1 MNFLSHQI
9 QTKCI
14 SALNIINPGKNPQ
27 KNYEN
32 PNEQDIRCTNLRI
45 LLLHSNYIEYQAIKK
60 EIDIA
65 EESDTDLKRYEDIV
79 VLFTCLESQDDENT
93 IINSLSEIKSSLN
106 NLNCS
111 RIVVYPY
118 SHLSD
123 NLAKASKA
131 ISLLNQFKDGLSD
144 EGNDVQSS
152 PFGWNKSF
160 TISVKGHPLAEQ
172 LKIITSDS
180 NETYQND
187 ALKSEERLESKYIIM
202 SVDGNTESVEKF
214 NFNNYKNL
222 KALQKSELSK
232 SRVVTSHPPHVELM
246 KKLSL
251 VDYEPGSDSGNLRF
265 YPKGRFIKSLLERY
279 VTSQVK
285 KYGALE
291 VETPIMYDSNH
302 PSLASYLNRFPA
314 RQYTVNSD
322 NKELFLRFSACFG
335 QFLMLHDC
343 IISHK
348 QLPVKLYELTRYS
361 FRREKSGELV
371 GLRRLRA
378 FTMPD
383 CHALCKDIEASKT
396 EILKRFTLS
405 RNVLQGIGFNQDDY
419 ELAIR
424 VTQDFYDDNVDFIKQ
439 IVKDWNRPIFIEI
452 WPEKFFY
459 FIFKWE
465 FNFIDTLG
473 KASALA
479 TDQID
484 VENAERYGITY
495 VDDNGDKKTPI
506 ILHNSPSGA
515 IERCLYALLEKAAK
529 AQREGKTPSIP
540 FWLCPTQIRIIPLS
554 QDFHEVSLGYLE
566 ELSNSGLR
574 VDFEDRDLSVGKK
587 VREAEKEWIPFIL
600 VVGKNEVESKKFQV
614 RDRYS
619 GEMIVMSLSELTE
632 HCKQLLNDMITEEL
646 PLSKFISDRFQFK

>member
-222 KALQKSELSK
+222 KALQKYELSK

-405 RNVLQGIGFNQDDY
+405 RNVLQGIGFNQDDF

-439 IVKDWNRPIFIEI
+439 IAKDWNRPIFIEI

-529 AQREGKTPSIP
+529 AQRDGKTPSIP

-646 PLSKFISDRFQFK
+646 PLSKFISDRLQFK

>member
-1 MNFLSHQI
+1 VNFLSHQI

-32 PNEQDIRCTNLRI
+32 PNEQDIRCPNLRI

-79 VLFTCLESQDDENT
+79 VLFTCLESQDDKNT

-123 NLAKASKA
+123 DLAKASKA
-131 ISLLNQFKDGLSD
+131 ISLLNQFKDSLSA

-180 NETYQND
+180 TETYQND
-187 ALKSEERLESKYIIM
+187 ALKSEERLESKYVIM

-222 KALQKSELSK
+222 KALQKYELSK

-335 QFLMLHDC
+335 QFLMLHDA

-383 CHALCKDIEASKT
+383 CHALCKDIESSKT

-405 RNVLQGIGFNQDDY
+405 RDVLQGIGFNQDDY

-439 IVKDWNRPIFIEI
+439 IAKDWNRPIFIEI

-465 FNFIDTLG
+465 FNFIDNLG

-619 GEMIVMSLSELTE
+619 GEMIVMSLSELIE

-646 PLSKFISDRFQFK
+646 PLSKFISDRPQFK

>member
-1 MNFLSHQI
+1 
-9 QTKCI
+9 
-14 SALNIINPGKNPQ
+14 
-27 KNYEN
+27 
-32 PNEQDIRCTNLRI
+32 
-45 LLLHSNYIEYQAIKK
+45 
-60 EIDIA
+60 
-65 EESDTDLKRYEDIV
+65 
-79 VLFTCLESQDDENT
+79 
-93 IINSLSEIKSSLN
+93 
-106 NLNCS
+106 
-111 RIVVYPY
+111 VVYPY

-131 ISLLNQFKDGLSD
+131 VSLLNQLKDSLSA

-172 LKIITSDS
+172 LKIITSDR

-187 ALKSEERLESKYIIM
+187 ALKSEERLDSKYVIM

-222 KALQKSELSK
+222 KALQKYELSK

-335 QFLMLHDC
+335 QFLMLHDA

-383 CHALCKDIEASKT
+383 CHALCKDIESSKT

-405 RNVLQGIGFNQDDY
+405 RDVLQGIGFNQDDY

-439 IVKDWNRPIFIEI
+439 IAKDWNRPIFIEI

-465 FNFIDTLG
+465 FNFIDNLG

-495 VDDNGDKKTPI
+495 VDDHGDKKTPI

-600 VVGKNEVESKKFQV
+600 VVGKNEVESNKFQV

-619 GEMIVMSLSELTE
+619 GEMITMSLSELIE
-632 HCKQLLNDMITEEL
+632 HCKKLSNGMITEEL
-646 PLSKFISDRFQFK
+646 PLSKFISDRPQFK

>member
-1 MNFLSHQI
+1 M
-9 QTKCI
+9 
-14 SALNIINPGKNPQ
+14 
-27 KNYEN
+27 
-32 PNEQDIRCTNLRI
+32 RI
-45 LLLHSNYIEYQAIKK
+45 LLLHSDYIEYKAIKK

-65 EESDTDLKRYEDIV
+65 EETVTDLKRYEDVV
-79 VLFTCLESQDDENT
+79 VLFTCLESQDNENT
-93 IINSLSEIKSSLN
+93 IKNSLSEIKSSLD
-106 NLNCS
+106 NLNCN
-111 RIVVYPY
+111 RVVVYPY
-118 SHLSD
+118 SHLSND
-123 NLAKASKA
+123 LANTSKA
-131 ISLLNQFKDGLSD
+131 VSLLNQFKNSLS
-144 EGNDVQSS
+144 EAGNEVQSS

-160 TISVKGHPLAEQ
+160 VISVKGHPLAEQ
-172 LKIITSDS
+172 LKIITSDGAES
-180 NETYQND
+180 HQSD
-187 ALKSEERLESKYIIM
+187 ALRSEERLDSKYMIM
-202 SVDGNTESVEKF
+202 STDGNTESVEKF
-214 NFNNYKNL
+214 NYNNFKNL
-222 KALQKSELSK
+222 NALQKYELNK
-232 SRVVTSHPPHVELM
+232 SRIVTSHPPHVELM

-265 YPKGRFIKSLLERY
+265 YPKGRFIKSLLEKY
-279 VTSQVK
+279 VTFKVK

-314 RQYTVNSD
+314 RQYIVNSD

-335 QFLMLHDC
+335 QFLMLHDS

-383 CHALCKDIEASKT
+383 CHALCRNIEESKT
-396 EILKRFTLS
+396 EILKRFNLS
-405 RNVLQGIGFNQDDY
+405 REVLQGIGFNQDDY

-424 VTQDFYDDNVDFIKQ
+424 VTQDFYDENINFIKQ
-439 IVKDWNRPIFIEI
+439 IVKDWNRPTFIEI

-465 FNFIDTLG
+465 FNFIDNLG

-484 VENAERYGITY
+484 VENAERYGITF
-495 VDDNGDKKTPI
+495 VDENGDKKTPI

-529 AQREGKTPSIP
+529 VQREGKIPSIP

-554 QDFHEVSLGYLE
+554 QDFHDVSLGYLE
-566 ELSNSGLR
+566 ELFRSGFR
-574 VDFEDRDLSVGKK
+574 VDFDDRDLSVGKK
-587 VREAEKEWIPFIL
+587 VREAEKEWLPFIL

-619 GEMIVMSLSELTE
+619 GEMVVMPLSELIE
-632 HCKQLLNDMITEEL
+632 HCKKLSNGMITDEL
-646 PLSKFISDRFQFK
+646 PLSQFISDRLQFK

>member
-1 MNFLSHQI
+1 MESH
-9 QTKCI
+9 
-14 SALNIINPGKNPQ
+14 
-27 KNYEN
+27 
-32 PNEQDIRCTNLRI
+32 
-45 LLLHSNYIEYQAIKK
+45 
-60 EIDIA
+60 
-65 EESDTDLKRYEDIV
+65 
-79 VLFTCLESQDDENT
+79 DDEN
-93 IINSLSEIKSSLN
+93 IIQKSLLEIKSSLD

-111 RIVVYPY
+111 HIVVYPY

-123 NLAKASKA
+123 NLANASKA
-131 ISLLNQFKDGLSD
+131 VSLLNKFKIGLVD
-144 EGNDVQSS
+144 AGNEVNSS

-172 LKIITSDS
+172 LKIISSDS
-180 NETYQND
+180 TEINESE
-187 ALKSEERLESKYIIM
+187 ALKSEERLESKYVIM
-202 SVDGNTESVEKF
+202 SADGNTEPVEKF
-214 NFNNYKNL
+214 NYSNFKNL
-222 KALQKSELSK
+222 HSLKKYELSK

-335 QFLMLHDC
+335 QFLMLHDS

-348 QLPVKLYELTRYS
+348 QLPVRLYELTRYS

-383 CHALCKDIEASKT
+383 CHALCKDIESSKD

-405 RNVLQGIGFNQDDY
+405 HNVLQGIGFTKDDY

-424 VTQDFYDDNVDFIKQ
+424 ITQDFYDENIDFIKQ
-439 IVKDWNRPIFIEI
+439 IAKDWKRPIFIEI

-465 FNFIDTLG
+465 FNFIDNLG

-484 VENAERYGITY
+484 VENAERYGINY
-495 VDDNGDKKTPI
+495 VDENGEKKTPI

-529 AQREGKTPSIP
+529 IQKEGKTPTIP
-540 FWLCPTQIRIIPLS
+540 FWLCPTQIRVIPLS
-554 QDFHEVSLGYLE
+554 QDFHDVSLGYLDE
-566 ELSNSGLR
+566 ISKSGFR
-574 VDFEDRDLSVGKK
+574 IDFDDRDLSVGKK

-600 VVGKNEVESKKFQV
+600 VVGKNEVESNKFKV

-619 GEMIVMSLSELTE
+619 GEMITMSLSELTE
-632 HCKQLLNDMITEEL
+632 HCKTLSGQMISDEL
-646 PLSKFISDRFQFK
+646 PLSKFISDRPQFK